1 MIDNKYEFE
10 EISNKNNLIKLELK
24 IVEKNLEIKAF
35 LVENFLTKT
44 YIGNFSLEDLK
55 KQNNYYIQFD
65 DIKMVIDE
73 IKGYYGDNKKE
84 INEEEDKIIIKFP
97 ILSITYKCIEF
108 TLNLKPKSDK
118 EKIIEYEKVLNN
130 LIKKFTISGFNSKI
144 IKDKKNEEF
153 IKMWISPFKDL
164 SSKLIYSFYKEYNN
178 NDFKKFD
185 DIKNFHKNCDNKQ
198 NLLVLCKSK
207 DEIFG
212 GFSPL
217 KYSSGY
223 GCDNDSFVFS
233 INESKKYIKKFQ
245 NSNYSIWNF
254 DYYGPCFCYDL
265 YFEKYT
271 MNYITYD
278 QDNYTIPT
286 NFIKKKKC
294 YYANNYII
302 LDSLEIFE
310 ITFN

>member
-1 MIDNKYEFE
+1 MIENKYEFE
-10 EISNKNNLIKLELK
+10 EISNKNNLIKFELK

-55 KQNNYYIQFD
+55 KQSNYYIQFD
-65 DIKMVIDE
+65 DIKMIIDE
-73 IKGYYGDNKKE
+73 IKGYYGENKKE

-97 ILSITYKCIEF
+97 ILSITYKNIEF

-130 LIKKFTISGFNSKI
+130 LIKKLTISGFNSKI

-164 SSKLIYSFYKEYNN
+164 SSKLIYSFYKEYKN

-233 INESKKYIKKFQ
+233 INERKKYIKMLQ
-245 NSNYSIWNF
+245 NSNNSIWNF
-254 DYYGPCFCYDL
+254 NYYGPCFCYDL